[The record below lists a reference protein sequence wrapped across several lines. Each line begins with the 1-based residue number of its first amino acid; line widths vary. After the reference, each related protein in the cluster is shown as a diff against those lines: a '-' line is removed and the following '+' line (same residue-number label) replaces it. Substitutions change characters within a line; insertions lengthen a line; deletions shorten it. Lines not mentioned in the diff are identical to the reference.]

1 MAAATMSQIA
11 SPIMQRG
18 GVASSSSRVH
28 HTPTTCL
35 MFRPRRCNGVP
46 NYGTR
51 SGFRPQAG
59 RCNSGWASG
68 SAFGA
73 GPNVFWST
81 GMNSNPQSWEQLAR
95 MWGVSVDPA
104 KIQEMMRDMERGQSP
119 FGNVNQVVNDVTSAI
134 ILPIDVEDMDDS
146 YHFIADVP
154 GLEKGDIKIRVNQE
168 ERQLTISGERRRSE
182 AADGKNR
189 RRSERRFGKFER
201 KFKLPKDADLD
212 AVTAR
217 VEKGV
222 LTLMVRKTEGART
235 NERDV
240 NID

>member
-1 MAAATMSQIA
+1 
-11 SPIMQRG
+11 
-18 GVASSSSRVH
+18 
-28 HTPTTCL
+28 

-46 NYGTR
+46 NYASR
-51 SGFRPQAG
+51 PAFRPQAG
-59 RCNSGWASG
+59 RCNSGWAGG

-73 GPNVFWST
+73 GPQVFW
-81 GMNSNPQSWEQLAR
+81 GAGANPQSWEQLLR
-95 MWGVSVDPA
+95 TWGVSADPA
-104 KIQEMMRDMERGQSP
+104 KIQEMMRNLERGQSP
-119 FGNVNQVVNDVTSAI
+119 WDNVNEVVNDVTSAF
-134 ILPIDVEDMDDS
+134 ILPIDVEDADDS

-168 ERQLTISGERRRSE
+168 ERQLTISGERRRAE
-182 AADGKNR
+182 AADGAAKPR

-201 KFKLPKDADLD
+201 KFKLPKDADVE

-222 LTLMVRKTEGART
+222 LTLMVRKTEAARS